1 MAITARSGKTSI
13 DLVVVGGGVIG
24 LATALLARRS
34 GMSVRVVDA
43 GIAGAASTVAAGLL
57 APSLGRLEPAAASAF
72 VRARDRYD
80 GFLDLIREA
89 SGDNDLR
96 LGRGILEIP
105 EENGAAVNEAGDPD
119 ALAMDS
125 AEIARQ
131 FPDLAAG
138 PNGVM
143 HSKDG
148 WIDPVRLIAALR
160 KALESEPIADD
171 VIEIE
176 TMAGDVRLLTRG
188 QRWIHCDRVVIAA
201 GAWTQM
207 IKGIAKIPIRP
218 AKGEVL
224 VLETTHALEHAV
236 ASGGAYIV
244 PRGDSIVVGSTFV
257 LDRDDHVPTVV
268 GQATLMAYANRLIPR
283 AVARARSQ
291 TGWAGVRPIT
301 PDRLPIIDSDPLD
314 PRITYACGHGKNGL
328 LLAGLTAE
336 LVLDLLSGNRLD
348 PASPFRLSRFN

>member
-43 GIAGAASTVAAGLL
+43 GIAGAASTVAAGLI

-176 TMAGDVRLLTRG
+176 TMAGDVRLRTRG

-224 VLETTHALEHAV
+224 VLETTHALEHEI
-236 ASGGAYIV
+236 G
-244 PRGDSIVVGSTFV
+244 
-257 LDRDDHVPTVV
+257 
-268 GQATLMAYANRLIPR
+268 
-283 AVARARSQ
+283 
-291 TGWAGVRPIT
+291 
-301 PDRLPIIDSDPLD
+301 
-314 PRITYACGHGKNGL
+314 
-328 LLAGLTAE
+328 
-336 LVLDLLSGNRLD
+336 
-348 PASPFRLSRFN
+348 